1 MMKRITIVVACLLW
15 PLMAVAA
22 EPTKFRAAHTSVRD
36 SNMLIFVV
44 GDSFFTRDSQT
55 QQRWYTSLQSCARSV
70 KLAGEVIAVA
80 NVNVTFKSYVPKS
93 WQDFLRT
100 IDMDWV
106 NARVNK
112 EITCT
117 F

>member
-1 MMKRITIVVACLLW
+1 MTLKALVVACLIW
-15 PLMAVAA
+15 PVMAFAA
-22 EPTKFRAAHTSVRD
+22 ETAKFRAAHTSVRD
-36 SNMLIFVV
+36 TSMLIFIV
-44 GDSFFTRDSQT
+44 GDSFFDQNSQT

-80 NVNVTFKSYVPKS
+80 NVNGTFRSYGPKS
-93 WQDFLRT
+93 WGEFLRT
-100 IDMDWV
+100 IDMPWV

-112 EITCT
+112 EITCA

>member
-1 MMKRITIVVACLLW
+1 MKLKALLAACLIW
-15 PLMAVAA
+15 PLMTFAA
-22 EPTKFRAAHTSVRD
+22 ESTKFRAAHTSVRD
-36 SNMLIFVV
+36 TSMLIFIV
-44 GDSFFTRDSQT
+44 GDSFFFQDSQT

-80 NVNVTFKSYVPKS
+80 NVNGTFKSYGPKS

-100 IDMDWV
+100 IDMPWV

-112 EITCT
+112 EIICH